1 MHGSTGPPGVKGEIG
16 ETGPKGETGQA
27 GSKGELGDPGP
38 VGEYE
43 QNATYIMSIR
53 AWTSRTS
60 RN

>member
-1 MHGSTGPPGVKGEIG
+1 MHRPTGAKGEIG
-16 ETGPKGETGQA
+16 ETGTKGDTGQV
-27 GSKGELGDPGP
+27 GSKGEQGDPGP

-43 QNATYIMSIR
+43 QNATYVVSIH